1 MSKTRVYK
9 VRLYNPSTDSEM
21 LSRRMATSEGAAT
34 MGGWIV
40 EGSGF
45 VVDQTE
51 LESEMGWTRLDFDP
65 VTLGYE
71 KIKD

>member
-9 VRLYNPSTDSEM
+9 VRLYNPSADNEM
-21 LSRRMATSEGAAT
+21 LSRRMATRDGAAT

-45 VVDQTE
+45 VIDLTE

-65 VTLGYE
+65 AALGYE
-71 KIKD
+71 KVND